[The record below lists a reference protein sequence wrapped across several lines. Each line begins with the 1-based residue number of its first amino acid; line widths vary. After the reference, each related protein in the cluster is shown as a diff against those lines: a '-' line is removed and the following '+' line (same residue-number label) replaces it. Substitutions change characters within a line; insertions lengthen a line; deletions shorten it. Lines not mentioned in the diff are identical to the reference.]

1 MSYQSNPMKTF
12 ALLMAALICTLC
24 GNPQVPVLEPVESA
38 PKAITGLE
46 FSIVTQAQWTPV
58 PSPGGSDLVVQLR
71 VVNRGANPVCFPT
84 LDTFSVILTG
94 PDGKPVQ
101 LAGNRDGTIITPVIV
116 LAPGKGF
123 SYPLGATL
131 RFSSRT
137 KAMELEFSDRTGGMS
152 VTPLQP
158 GDHSLKVELRPAPQ
172 DFVAQGVYP
181 APLWSGE
188 GSSESVGFKVDRPVP

>member
-1 MSYQSNPMKTF
+1 MQTF
-12 ALLMAALICTLC
+12 ALTMVALICTLR
-24 GNPQVPVLEPVESA
+24 GDPQVPVLEPVESA
-38 PKAITGLE
+38 PKAIEGLE
-46 FSIVTQAQWTPV
+46 FSILTQAKWT
-58 PSPGGSDLVVQLR
+58 SASLPGGADLVVQLR

-116 LAPGKGF
+116 LSPGKGF
-123 SYPLGATL
+123 SYPLSVKL

-152 VTPLQP
+152 VTPVEP
-158 GDHSLKVELRPAPQ
+158 GDHSLMVKLRPAPQ
-172 DFVAQGVYP
+172 DFVANGVYP
-181 APLWSGE
+181 APLWSGK
-188 GSSESVGFKVDRPVP
+188 GTSEPVGFKVDAPAP